1 MPKSVKRS
9 KSNGLK
15 SRKRPGKK
23 SRNAKKMR
31 KTRKNKGGSMT
42 SVTCKSLAVV
52 GGVAGWAM
60 TGFGINPEDV
70 YKWADCDNAKNK
82 AFQSLKEIR
91 LAKNIINGKTNKSYK
106 YDITENIELDTY
118 IKGFL
123 GNNKK
128 NFNLL
133 HIKKNTGLNV
143 NKDEYYLYDDDKN
156 IDTFRSIAFTHMN
169 RYVTKYVTFSK
180 RKFHILKFLLKIN
193 PEDIITEKINKM
205 EEKINNLDKNDTY
218 NVEKNEK
225 LLKEIKDNKDKTR
238 YIYAS
243 FKNAAKYVCE
253 KNESLKNI
261 CHGFASNDST
271 SEEEK
276 QQIIASVRQ
285 LVLIPIAE
293 FEKFIENGVYP
304 LPKETHYKN

>member
-42 SVTCKSLAVV
+42 SVICNTGLGRV
-52 GGVAGWAM
+52 GGVLNWLGS
-60 TGFGINPEDV
+60 GLQDDPEAV
-70 YKWADCDNAKNK
+70 QKWLDCDNVKHK
-82 AFQSLKEIR
+82 VFQSLKEIR
-91 LAKNIINGKTNKSYK
+91 LAKDIINGKTNTLYNTLYT
-106 YDITENIELDTY
+106 YDITENIKLDTY
-118 IKGFL
+118 NGLKT
-123 GNNKK
+123 
-128 NFNLL
+128 FNLL
-133 HIKKNTGLNV
+133 HIKKNTGLIV
-143 NKDEYYLYDDDKN
+143 NKDEYYLYDENKD

-169 RYVTKYVTFSK
+169 KYVSKYAIFSK

-253 KNESLKNI
+253 KNESLKDI
-261 CHGFASNDST
+261 CNGFASDKST

-293 FEKFIENGVYP
+293 FEKFIQNGVYP
-304 LPKETHYKN
+304 LPNKSHF